1 MFLGLGIKSIGT
13 YTHWCFLDGGPSER
27 SNATPFYFF
36 RTNESEHMSATDSA
50 NEHQTSNRPASERAR
65 LRMFAGLA
73 MFEKSTPHLVPGGFF
88 GSRKNWDPNFC
99 ADFPSTPKQNPRSLK
114 ETSALIEEGMKR
126 DPIIRLDEPHPG
138 ELGVDELADL
148 IGASVRWVRK
158 GCASGK
164 IPARKVGATRGRN
177 GWKYVVRKELADRIR
192 LLYLRRRRMRT
203 NSDRGMVRDG
213 RVYHHDGTVE

>member
-1 MFLGLGIKSIGT
+1 
-13 YTHWCFLDGGPSER
+13 
-27 SNATPFYFF
+27 
-36 RTNESEHMSATDSA
+36 MSATDSA
-50 NEHQTSNRPASERAR
+50 NEHQTSDRPASERAR

-73 MFEKSTPHLVPGGFF
+73 MFEKSTPHLGPGGFF
-88 GSRKNWDPNFC
+88 GSRKSWDPNFC
-99 ADFPSTPKQNPRSLK
+99 ADFPSTPNQNPQSLK

-126 DPIIRLDEPHPG
+126 DPVIRLDEPHPG
-138 ELGVDELADL
+138 EIGVDELADL

-164 IPARKVGATRGRN
+164 IPARKVGAARGRN